1 MSIPKEE
8 QETIICIY
16 GGKTECYIQTNDS
29 SMMEYLDKLCI
40 KAPNNY
46 SLDEINEENGFITD
60 KYYKVSDKALIS
72 FNECILQGLVI

>member
-1 MSIPKEE
+1 MSIPREE
-8 QETIICIY
+8 QETIIYIY
-16 GGKTECYIQTNDS
+16 HGRNECYIQTNDIT
-29 SMMEYLDKLCI
+29 MMEFLDKLCM

-72 FNECILQGLVI
+72 FNECIL